1 MLNKV
6 TRGRLFADN
15 ELWILAALPLC
26 LVPPSIYHDK
36 LFAATSP
43 YHILPLR
50 ITGWHPDWLM
60 IRPRPLRCPIVFC
73 FIYPPMNG
81 APVSSHLDLTE
92 PPCHL
97 SISPLNSSPSQ
108 IIFLFPSCSDCA
120 ASPPPSISLLLLLL
134 ASRLLDFATVFWKKK
149 MHLCLALG
157 RTFKMSV
164 LISTLT
170 LPLYCFI
177 ISPSAKKKKRKK
189 KKKKHQIVHKQK
201 GSIIPLSPLQPCI
214 SLGHSILCLVDL
226 FLFLSS
232 FSFLAFHT
240 YSAPFLFNLS
250 LFLISI
256 IYFPSLSLSL
266 SLSLHLLL
274 HPSSIPEPLQKQRVM
289 TKMMRVEDGERGDKY
304 RE

>member
-81 APVSSHLDLTE
+81 TPVSSHLDLTE

-97 SISPLNSSPSQ
+97 SISPLNSLPNHFPFPVLFRLCCFSSSQ
-108 IIFLFPSCSDCA
+108 HL
-120 ASPPPSISLLLLLL
+120 SPPPPPCLKTSRLRNSFWGKKNASLAGIGANFQDVSPNFNPDSPSLLFHYLSL
-134 ASRLLDFATVFWKKK
+134 SKN
-149 MHLCLALG
+149 
-157 RTFKMSV
+157 
-164 LISTLT
+164 
-170 LPLYCFI
+170 
-177 ISPSAKKKKRKK
+177 KKKRKK

-266 SLSLHLLL
+266 SLSLFIYC
-274 HPSSIPEPLQKQRVM
+274 SILARSLSLC
-289 TKMMRVEDGERGDKY
+289 RN
-304 RE
+304 REWWRRWWG

>member
-1 MLNKV
+1 MDS
-6 TRGRLFADN
+6 GSFAS
-15 ELWILAALPLC
+15 LSRSPLH
-26 LVPPSIYHDK
+26 LSRQ
-36 LFAATSP
+36 T
-43 YHILPLR
+43 
-50 ITGWHPDWLM
+50 
-60 IRPRPLRCPIVFC
+60 LRCHESLSHPTPSYHWLTPRLADDPAPPPPLPHC
-73 FIYPPMNG
+73 FLLHLSSYEWRTCLISPRSHG
-81 APVSSHLDLTE
+81 APLSSVHISFELLSLPNHFPFPVLFRLCCFSSSQHL
-92 PPCHL
+92 
-97 SISPLNSSPSQ
+97 
-108 IIFLFPSCSDCA
+108 
-120 ASPPPSISLLLLLL
+120 SPPPPPCLKT
-134 ASRLLDFATVFWKKK
+134 SRLRNSFWGKK
-149 MHLCLALG
+149 MHLWLALG

-274 HPSSIPEPLQKQRVM
+274 HPGSIPEPLQKQRVM